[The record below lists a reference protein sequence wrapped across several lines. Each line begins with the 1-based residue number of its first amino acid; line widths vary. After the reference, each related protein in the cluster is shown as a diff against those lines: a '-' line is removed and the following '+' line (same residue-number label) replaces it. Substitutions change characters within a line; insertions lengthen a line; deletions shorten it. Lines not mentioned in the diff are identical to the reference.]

1 VNSNETFVAFDIETT
16 GLFPGVDRIVEL
28 GAVHFQGERVLDTWA
43 CLVDPGIPIPTG
55 ASRVHGITDRE
66 VKGKALVA
74 EALPGFLSFL
84 SRGTPLAHNASFDVG
99 FLHLDIVAAGLPA
112 PAGPVLDSRG
122 LARRAFPG
130 RVSYSLVN
138 LLKDN
143 GREVEGAHRALAD
156 SYFCRRLFL
165 LCLDVLGRE
174 TPLSVEELACL
185 SGAPLD
191 FGPRA
196 PKFARTSALL
206 NRALR
211 EGATVRIS
219 YRSAQGEVT
228 ERRIRPL
235 SFSNLGGAVALTAFC
250 LLRNEERTF
259 RLEAIGDVRADDQDA
274 GALFRT

>member
-1 VNSNETFVAFDIETT
+1 VSSNETFVAFDIETT

-28 GAVHFQGERVLDTWA
+28 GAVHFQGEFVLDTWT
-43 CLVDPGIPIPTG
+43 CLVDPGIPIPPG
-55 ASRVHGITDRE
+55 ASRVHGITDQQ
-66 VKGKALVA
+66 VKGKAILA

-84 SRGTPLAHNASFDVG
+84 SRGTPLAHNAPFDVG
-99 FLHLDIVAAGLPA
+99 FLHLDILAAGLPA
-112 PAGPVLDSRG
+112 PAEPVLDSRG
-122 LARRAFPG
+122 LARHAFPG

-156 SYFCRRLFL
+156 SYFCRRVFL
-165 LCLDVLGRE
+165 LCLEVLGRE
-174 TPLSVEELACL
+174 KPVGVEELACL

-196 PKFARTSALL
+196 PKFARISALL

-211 EGATVRIS
+211 DGASVLIS

-228 ERRIRPL
+228 ERRIQPL
-235 SFSNLGGAVALTAFC
+235 SFSIAGGAVALTAFC
-250 LLRNEERTF
+250 FLRNERRTF
-259 RLEAIGDVRADDQDA
+259 RLEAISDVRAETA
-274 GALFRT
+274 PRTVRADP